1 MSRYTGPKL
10 RKMRALGID
19 LPGLSRKSSE
29 RRPYRPGEQG
39 TRGHRRRMSSFG
51 TQLIEKQKLR
61 FNYGV
66 TERQLRILITAAS
79 KKKGDTRELLAASLE
94 SRLDN
99 VVFRAGLAPTIPAAR
114 QLVNHGHVTRN
125 GRKTDI
131 ASCRIEVGDVIQVK
145 EKSRKLGIVNE
156 VFVDNWDHRPDW
168 LEVDMEN
175 HSARMTEVPASG
187 SIPFAVDLLQVVEY
201 YSSRI

>member
-10 RKMRALGID
+10 KKMRALGTD
-19 LPGLSRKSSE
+19 LPGLSRKSSQ

-39 TRGHRRRMSSFG
+39 TRGNRRRMSSFG

-79 KKKGDTRELLAASLE
+79 KKKGDTRELLAAALE

-99 VVFRAGLAPTIPAAR
+99 IVFRAGLAPTIPAAR

-131 ASCRIEVGDVIQVK
+131 ASCRIEVGDVVQVR
-145 EKSRKLGIVNE
+145 EKSRKLPIVNE
-156 VFVDNWDHRPDW
+156 VFADGWEHRPEW
-168 LEVDMEN
+168 LEVDMEGFSIKMN
-175 HSARMTEVPASG
+175 ETPTSKT
-187 SIPFAVDLLQVVEY
+187 IPFPVDLLQVVEY